1 MEACLSAIWAVTP
14 VAPWRFAAVYN
25 GAMSKSAKPPGRLR
39 DPALSQG
46 AEASL
51 SLRTLVLIR
60 WVAVAGQA
68 VTLLVVHYVLG
79 FALPM
84 RTALVVVA
92 ISVVLNLYAMRLP
105 RAASRLS
112 DRAAA
117 LYLAYDTLQLGVL
130 LYLTGGLQNPFAVLM
145 LAPVT
150 VSATILSH
158 RTVIGLSAL
167 TVAAISVLGVFHRP
181 LPSRP
186 DLLFGPE
193 PLYVL
198 GMWTALVCSTLF
210 IAGYIWSVAE
220 GARRMRDAYAATQL
234 ALERE
239 QRISAVGSLAAA
251 AAHQLGSPLAT
262 IAVVAKELVLE
273 LPKNSP
279 FAEDAHLLLS
289 QSERCRDILADLA
302 RSREGGEG
310 EPFARLPFSALVEAA
325 GLPFAKP
332 GIRVVHVTGGMA
344 KALVEAAGT
353 PFAKSGISVIH
364 DTGDES
370 DPGAGAA
377 EEPLAPRS
385 PEIMHGL
392 GNLIQNAI
400 EFARREVS
408 VTTSWDNDTAVVE
421 IVDDG
426 PGFAAPM
433 LARVGE
439 PYISDRAGD
448 GQHMGLGIFIARSL
462 LERTGA
468 RVSFANLD
476 GGGAHVVVEWE
487 RSQIEGAASPA
498 PGLMEA
504 EA

>member
-1 MEACLSAIWAVTP
+1 MSSQDGMVMDASLSAIWAAAP
-14 VAPWRFAAVYN
+14 VAPWHFAAVYN
-25 GAMSKSAKPPGRLR
+25 GAMSESAKPPGRLR
-39 DPALSQG
+39 GPALSQG

-68 VTLLVVHYVLG
+68 ATLLAVHYVFG
-79 FALPM
+79 FVLPL
-84 RTALVVVA
+84 RATLAVVA
-92 ISVVLNLYAMRLP
+92 VSAALNLYAMRGT
-105 RAASRLS
+105 RAGSRLG

-117 LYLAYDTLQLGVL
+117 LYLAYDTMQLGIL

-167 TVAAISVLGVFHRP
+167 TVAAISVLAVIHMP

-186 DLLFGPE
+186 DLPFGPA

-198 GMWTALVCSTLF
+198 GMWTAMVSSTLF
-210 IAGYIWSVAE
+210 IAGYNWSVAE

-239 QRISAVGSLAAA
+239 QRVSAVGSLAAA

-262 IAVVAKELVLE
+262 IAVVAKELVRE

-325 GLPFAKP
+325 GSPFAKP
-332 GIRVVHVTGGMA
+332 GIRVVHDTGG
-344 KALVEAAGT
+344 ER
-353 PFAKSGISVIH
+353 
-364 DTGDES
+364 
-370 DPGAGAA
+370 DPGTTAV
-377 EEPLAPRS
+377 EEPLVAQS
-385 PEIMHGL
+385 PEVMHGL

-400 EFARREVS
+400 EFARREVA
-408 VTTSWDNDTAVVE
+408 VTTSWDNDTAAVD

-426 PGFAAPM
+426 PGFAGSM
-433 LARVGE
+433 LARIGE

-468 RVSFANLD
+468 RLSFANLD
-476 GGGAHVVVEWE
+476 GGGAHVVVEWK
-487 RSQIEGAASPA
+487 RSQIEGALMPA
-498 PGLMEA
+498 PGLMET